1 MHRVVVLALDGV
13 VPFELGI
20 PARIFGAAADADDRP
35 LYDVI
40 TCAAGGGPVATADDF
55 TVLVRHGLEAL
66 HDADTVVVP
75 PSRTDTAMDEV
86 DEVDERVVDALRGLR
101 PDIRV
106 ASICTG
112 SFVLA
117 AAGLLD
123 GRRATTH
130 WRESAALQRA
140 FPRVRVD
147 ADVLFVD
154 EGRVLTSAGV
164 AAGVDLCLHL
174 VRRDHGAAVANRV
187 ARRCVV
193 PPWRD
198 GGQAQY
204 VERPVPPPADT
215 STAAS
220 REWALGQLDRPLT
233 LAELAG
239 TAGMSV
245 RTFSRRFRAEVGL
258 TPVQWLV
265 QQRVDRARR
274 MLEAGEEPVERIAAR
289 AGFATAGS
297 MRMHFRAVVGVTPA
311 GYRRTFRGSAGR
323 EPREHLRADSA
334 GRS

>member
-1 MHRVVVLALDGV
+1 MHRVAVLALDGV

-20 PARIFGAAADADDRP
+20 PARIFGAATDADGRR
-35 LYDVI
+35 LYDVV
-40 TCAAGGGPVATADDF
+40 TCTPGGGTVTTTDDF
-55 TVLVRHGLEAL
+55 TVAVPHGLEAL
-66 HDADTVVVP
+66 RDADTVVVP
-75 PSRTDTAMDEV
+75 PTHTSAASAHEV
-86 DEVDERVVDALRGLR
+86 DEQVIDALRALH
-101 PDIRV
+101 PDTRV
-106 ASICTG
+106 ASICTA

-130 WRESAALQRA
+130 WLESAALQRA

-154 EGRVLTSAGV
+154 EGRVLTSAGA

-193 PPWRD
+193 APWRD

-204 VERPVPPPADT
+204 VERPVPTPVDT
-215 STAAS
+215 STAAT
-220 REWALGQLDRPLT
+220 REWALAHLDRPLT
-233 LAELAG
+233 LAELAA

-274 MLEAGEEPVERIAAR
+274 MLEAGEESVERIAAG

-297 MRMHFRAVVGVTPA
+297 MRKHFRAVVGVTPA
-311 GYRRTFRGSAGR
+311 GYRRTFRGGTAG
-323 EPREHLRADSA
+323 
-334 GRS
+334 

>member
-1 MHRVVVLALDGV
+1 MHQVAVLALDGV
-13 VPFELGI
+13 VPFELAI
-20 PARIFGAAADADDRP
+20 PARIFGAATDAADRP
-35 LYDVI
+35 LYDVV
-40 TCAAGGGPVATADDF
+40 TCTPGGDAVATADDF
-55 TVLVRHGLEAL
+55 HLAVRHGLEAL
-66 HDADTVVVP
+66 RGADTVIVP
-75 PSRTDTAMDEV
+75 PTRAHARDV
-86 DEVDERVVDALRGLR
+86 DGRALGALRDL
-101 PDIRV
+101 PATTRV

-112 SFVLA
+112 AFVLA

-130 WRESAALQRA
+130 WRESGALQQA
-140 FPRVRVD
+140 FPQVRVD

-154 EGRVLTSAGV
+154 EGAVLTSAGV

-204 VERPVPPPADT
+204 VERPVPAPADT

-220 REWALGQLDRPLT
+220 REWALAHLDRPLT
-233 LAELAG
+233 LAELA
-239 TAGMSV
+239 TRAGMSV

-274 MLEAGEEPVERIAAR
+274 MLETGDDPVERIAAR

-311 GYRRTFRGSAGR
+311 GYRRTFRG
-323 EPREHLRADSA
+323 EPVR
-334 GRS
+334 

>member
-1 MHRVVVLALDGV
+1 MHRVAVLVLDGV
-13 VPFELGI
+13 IPFELGI
-20 PARIFGAAADADDRP
+20 PARIFGAATDPAGRP
-35 LYDVI
+35 LYEVV
-40 TCAAGGGPVATADDF
+40 TCAPGGRTVTTADDF
-55 TVLVRHGLEAL
+55 QVAVRHGLEAL
-66 HDADTVVVP
+66 RDADTVVVP
-75 PSRTDTAMDEV
+75 PSRAPAV
-86 DEVDERVVDALRGLR
+86 DVDERTLGALREL
-101 PDIRV
+101 PATTRV

-112 SFVLA
+112 AFVLA

-130 WRESAALQRA
+130 WRESDALQRA
-140 FPRVRVD
+140 FPQVRVD

-164 AAGVDLCLHL
+164 AAGVDLCLHV
-174 VRRDHGAAVANRV
+174 VRRDHGSAVANRV
-187 ARRCVV
+187 ARSCVV

-204 VERPVPPPADT
+204 VERPVPAPADT

-220 REWALGQLDRPLT
+220 REWALAHLDRPVT
-233 LAELAG
+233 LAELA
-239 TAGMSV
+239 ARSGMSV

-274 MLEAGEEPVERIAAR
+274 MLEAGDEPVERIAAQ

-297 MRMHFRAVVGVTPA
+297 MRMHFRAIVGVTPA
-311 GYRRTFRGSAGR
+311 GYRRTFRG
-323 EPREHLRADSA
+323 EPAR
-334 GRS
+334 

>member
-1 MHRVVVLALDGV
+1 MHRVVVIASDGV

-20 PARIFGAAADADDRP
+20 PARIFHAATDADDRP
-35 LYDVI
+35 LYDVL
-40 TCAAGGGPVATADDF
+40 TCAPGGGAVSTAQDF
-55 TVLVRHGLEAL
+55 TIQVRHGLEAL
-66 HDADTVVVP
+66 HDADTVIVP
-75 PSRTDTAMDEV
+75 PSYPHPAVPTARA
-86 DEVDERVVDALRGLR
+86 VDERVVQALRDLR
-101 PDIRV
+101 PDARV

-112 SFVLA
+112 SFALA

-130 WRESAALQRA
+130 WRESETLQRA
-140 FPRVRVD
+140 FPRVVVD

-204 VERPVPPPADT
+204 VERPVPAPAVT

-220 REWALGQLDRPLT
+220 REWALAHLDRPLT
-233 LAELAG
+233 LAQLA
-239 TAGMSV
+239 THAGMSV

-265 QQRVDRARR
+265 RQRVDRARR
-274 MLEAGEEPVERIAAR
+274 MLEAGDESMERIAAR

-297 MRMHFRAVVGVTPA
+297 LRMHFRVVVGVTPA
-311 GYRRTFRGSAGR
+311 AYRRTFRAADEPAGR
-323 EPREHLRADSA
+323 GPQLSGVRVR
-334 GRS
+334 R